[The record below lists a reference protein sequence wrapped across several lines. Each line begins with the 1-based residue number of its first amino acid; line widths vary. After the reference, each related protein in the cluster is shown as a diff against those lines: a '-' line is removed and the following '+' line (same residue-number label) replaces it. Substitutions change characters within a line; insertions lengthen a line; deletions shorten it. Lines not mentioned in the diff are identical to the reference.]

1 MKISRNISVD
11 VYRFV
16 LCAFI
21 ILFHYTIRFT
31 QLFVNGDFSLWFV
44 PDAYVVVSIFFIIS
58 GFFFS
63 IKSLKTFIYKKIW
76 CLYMP
81 FVLSIIIIS
90 AVELSLLNLNSISM
104 FDVVSNILVV
114 PVMLGI
120 GKYID
125 GAHWYIVSLL
135 LFFLVLSVFYLVSKA
150 AKKNKLFYV
159 FVAAYAFLCFVSY
172 RITGSSIAEKAF
184 RIIFSNRLVFACLH
198 AAEHLDL
205 TKPVVFCDCDLA
217 FSNKKAN
224 AIDAD
229 ALLFCFHSKS
239 ESYSYV
245 EVDKQGLA
253 TRTVEKQVISSNAIC
268 GCYCFNRTLDFI
280 VAAKKL
286 IDNNETSEKY
296 MSNVFNYLIDEKKKV
311 KICVVDWQ
319 LSFGTPEEYAEVS
332 KDVSLLERLLQN
344 GK

>member
-1 MKISRNISVD
+1 MINVDTQIVIPMCGSGSRFFKKGFLDPKPLILLNNHPFFYWSATSALLCFKNFSSLYFVVLQEHVEKFDIINKIKAYFPFAHFLTLSSVLNGP
-11 VYRFV
+11 V
-16 LCAFI
+16 
-21 ILFHYTIRFT
+21 FT
-31 QLFVNGDFSLWFV
+31 
-44 PDAYVVVSIFFIIS
+44 
-58 GFFFS
+58 
-63 IKSLKTFIYKKIW
+63 
-76 CLYMP
+76 CLY
-81 FVLSIIIIS
+81 
-90 AVELSLLNLNSISM
+90 
-104 FDVVSNILVV
+104 
-114 PVMLGI
+114 
-120 GKYID
+120 
-125 GAHWYIVSLL
+125 
-135 LFFLVLSVFYLVSKA
+135 
-150 AKKNKLFYV
+150 
-159 FVAAYAFLCFVSY
+159 
-172 RITGSSIAEKAF
+172 
-184 RIIFSNRLVFACLH
+184 

-224 AIDAD
+224 TIDAD

-245 EVDKQGLA
+245 EVDKQGFA

-286 IDNNETSEKY
+286 INNDETSEKY

-332 KDVSLLERLLQN
+332 KDASLLERLLQN

>member
-63 IKSLKTFIYKKIW
+63 IESLKTFIYKKIW

-90 AVELSLLNLNSISM
+90 AVELSLSNLNSISM
-104 FDVVSNILVV
+104 FDVASNILVV

-120 GKYID
+120 GKYVD

-159 FVAAYAFLCFVSY
+159 FVAAYAFLCFASY

-184 RIIFSNRLVFACLH
+184 RIVFSNRLVFACLGIFIKRIKISKQLNEIVSI
-198 AAEHLDL
+198 ALMIL
-205 TKPVVFCDCDLA
+205 VFCIHSIFLNC
-217 FSNKKAN
+217 SNIN
-224 AIDAD
+224 IVYFLVLLGI
-229 ALLFCFHSKS
+229 LLFCLFKPVKS
-239 ESYSYV
+239 NSRF
-245 EVDKQGLA
+245 LA
-253 TRTVEKQVISSNAIC
+253 VLSFIGR
-268 GCYCFNRTLDFI
+268 RTLYIYLLHQCLGYIFI
-280 VAAKKL
+280 IKTINSISYPLSILLAFLSANIVGLLFGLLWELFLRKVVFYERKN
-286 IDNNETSEKY
+286 IG
-296 MSNVFNYLIDEKKKV
+296 NVN
-311 KICVVDWQ
+311 Q
-319 LSFGTPEEYAEVS
+319 
-332 KDVSLLERLLQN
+332 